1 MRVPVLC
8 AVPTADEAALVA
20 ALDAPATGLT
30 VVRRCADLAEV
41 VALGLA
47 EVAAVAVLAADL
59 PGLDRAALL
68 RLRWSGVRAVLLATE
83 GDVARCRALGAEAV
97 LPLTAPA
104 ADVVRAARAA
114 AAAGEAGAAAGA
126 AGAAGG
132 ATPADAAPGA
142 AAPLSTA
149 PRAGE
154 PLAGEGGPDG
164 GDDVARP
171 GRLVAVWGTGGAPGR
186 TTVAAC
192 LATALARLGE
202 PTLLVDADTWGPSLA
217 QTLGLLDES
226 AGLAA
231 AVRSASH
238 GLLDEAALAR
248 LSPEVEAR
256 LRVLTGVSR
265 PDRWRELA
273 PAGLE
278 VVLEVARRVA
288 AWTVVDCAAPIED
301 DAGGGFEAML
311 GPRRNAATRGAL
323 AAADVVLVVGAGE
336 PVGIQRL
343 VHALTDLDEAG
354 LVRADAR
361 RLVVVTKVRAGAA
374 GSAPEAAVAE
384 ALDRYAGV
392 AEPVLVPDDRP
403 AADRAVLEGR
413 TLLDVAPGSPATAAL
428 ADLAATVA
436 GRGAVAGP
444 GRRRGRRRRR
454 AAAT

>member
-68 RLRWSGVRAVLLATE
+68 RLRWSGVRAVLLAAE

-97 LPLTAPA
+97 LPVTAPA

-114 AAAGEAGAAAGA
+114 AAVGETGPAGGAAADVPPDAAAAHATGPPGGEPPAGEAV
-126 AGAAGG
+126 GG
-132 ATPADAAPGA
+132 EAV
-142 AAPLSTA
+142 
-149 PRAGE
+149 
-154 PLAGEGGPDG
+154 G
-164 GDDVARP
+164 GDEDARP

-248 LSPEVEAR
+248 LSPEVEDG

-343 VHALTDLDEAG
+343 VHALTDLDDAG

-361 RLVVVTKVRAGAA
+361 RVVVVTKVRAGAA

-384 ALDRYAGV
+384 ALERYAGV

-413 TLLDVAPGSPATAAL
+413 TLLDVAPGSPATAAV
-428 ADLAATVA
+428 AALAATVA
-436 GRGAVAGP
+436 GRGPVAGP

-454 AAAT
+454 APAP